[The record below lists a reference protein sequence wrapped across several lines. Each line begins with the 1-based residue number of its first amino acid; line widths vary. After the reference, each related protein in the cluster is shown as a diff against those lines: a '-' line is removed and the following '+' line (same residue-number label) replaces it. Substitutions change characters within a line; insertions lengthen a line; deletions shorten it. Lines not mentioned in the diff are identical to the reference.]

1 MTVAT
6 GIISGV
12 SIAHQRAS
20 VEQIEAACAGD
31 EGETVEALLDHDGVR
46 EAFVLQTCNRSELYV
61 VTDDRNDGRE
71 SLSSTVTNSPEEI
84 VRELGHEESLRH
96 LMRVACG
103 LESLVL
109 GEDQILGQLQDAY
122 ANALAV
128 GAIGPMFEEGIQK
141 AIHVGERARTE
152 TAIDEGVVSLG
163 SAAARLASK
172 ERSLEN
178 ATGLVVGAGE
188 MGTLAA
194 QSLARSVEHLLVAN
208 RTEETAAHVAERVAA
223 DGAALGLNDLPEAL
237 SLADVVVSATS
248 SPDPV
253 LDRAALEAAGETLLV
268 DIAQPRDAPQ
278 AAAQLSNII
287 HYDLDALES
296 VTETTRERRQA
307 AAERVEAM
315 IDREFDNLL
324 ARYKRQRADAVI
336 ATMYEN
342 ADRMKERELSRAL
355 SKLDTDGM
363 TDDQRAVVE
372 SLADT
377 LVSQLLA
384 APTRSLRDAA
394 EVDDWTTINSA
405 LRLFDPTFDD
415 DSPTARSA
423 SDDVPQETQHALA
436 SAVREHLDD

>member
-6 GIISGV
+6 GVISGV

-20 VEQIEAACAGD
+20 VEQIEAACNRD
-31 EGETVEALLDHDGVR
+31 ERATVEALLDHEGIL
-46 EAFVLQTCNRSELYV
+46 EAFALQTCNRFELYAV
-61 VTDDRNDGRE
+61 ADDPEHASE
-71 SLSSTVTNSPEEI
+71 SLAAAVADSPDEI

-128 GAIGPMFEEGIQK
+128 GAIGPMFEAGIQK

-152 TAIDEGVVSLG
+152 TKIDEGVVSLG
-163 SAAARLASK
+163 SAAARLAGK
-172 ERSLEN
+172 ERSLDD

-194 QSLARSVEHLLVAN
+194 QSLGQSVEQLFVAN

-223 DGAALGLNDLPEAL
+223 DGAAFGLDDLSEAL

-248 SPDPV
+248 SPGPV
-253 LDRAALEAAGETLLV
+253 LDRAALESAGETLLI

-278 AAAQLSNII
+278 AAAELPNVN

-296 VTETTRERRQA
+296 VTEATRERRQA

-336 ATMYEN
+336 AAMYEN
-342 ADRMKERELSRAL
+342 AERMKERELSRAL
-355 SKLDTDGM
+355 SKLDTDGL

-372 SLADT
+372 SLGDT

-384 APTRSLRDAA
+384 APTKSLRDAA
-394 EVDDWTTINSA
+394 EADDWTTINSA
-405 LRLFDPTFDD
+405 LRLFDPTFDAD
-415 DSPTARSA
+415 DAPSTPDPNEIPS
-423 SDDVPQETQHALA
+423 ETQHAFA

>member
-12 SIAHQRAS
+12 SIAYQRAS

-31 EGETVEALLDHDGVR
+31 ERETVEALLDHDGVR
-46 EAFVLQTCNRSELYV
+46 EAFALQTCNRSELYV
-61 VTDDRNDGRE
+61 VTDDPDDGCE
-71 SLSSTVTNSPEEI
+71 SLASTVVNSPDEI

-122 ANALAV
+122 ADALAV
-128 GAIGPMFEEGIQK
+128 GTIGPMFEEGIQK

-163 SAAARLASK
+163 SAAARLAGK
-172 ERSLEN
+172 ERNLDD

-194 QSLARSVEHLLVAN
+194 QSLGQSVEQLFVAN
-208 RTEETAAHVAERVAA
+208 RTEETAAHVAERVAT
-223 DGAALGLNDLPEAL
+223 DGTALGLDDLPAAL

-253 LDRAALEAAGETLLV
+253 LDRAALETAGETLLV

-278 AAAQLSNII
+278 AAAELPNVT

-296 VTETTRERRQA
+296 VTEATRERRQE

-336 ATMYEN
+336 AAMYEN
-342 ADRMKERELSRAL
+342 AERMKERELSRAL

-384 APTRSLRDAA
+384 APTKSLRDAA
-394 EVDDWTTINSA
+394 EADDWTTINSA
-405 LRLFDPTFDD
+405 LRLFDPTFDAD
-415 DSPTARSA
+415 DAPSTPDANEI
-423 SDDVPQETQHALA
+423 PPETQHAFA

>member
-1 MTVAT
+1 VTVAT
-6 GIISGV
+6 GVISGV

-20 VEQIEAACAGD
+20 VEQIEAACTHD
-31 EGETVEALLDHDGVR
+31 ERETVETLLASDGIR
-46 EAFVLQTCNRSELYV
+46 EAFCLQTCNRFELYV
-61 VTDDRNDGRE
+61 VADDPEHGRE
-71 SLSSTVTNSPEEI
+71 RLSSGVADSPADI

-109 GEDQILGQLQDAY
+109 GEDQILGQLQETY
-122 ANALAV
+122 ANALAI
-128 GAIGPMFEEGIQK
+128 GAIGPMFEAGIEK

-152 TAIDEGVVSLG
+152 TAIGEGVVSLG
-163 SAAARLASK
+163 SAAARLASE
-172 ERSLEN
+172 ERNLDD

-194 QSLARSVEHLLVAN
+194 QSLGRSVSHLLVAN
-208 RTEETAAHVAERVAA
+208 RTAKTAAHVAERVAA
-223 DGAALGLNDLPEAL
+223 DGTAFGLGALPEAL
-237 SLADVVVSATS
+237 LLADVVVSATS
-248 SPDPV
+248 SSDPV
-253 LDRAALEAAGETLLV
+253 LDRAALESAGETLLI

-278 AAAQLSNII
+278 AAARLPNVT
-287 HYDLDALES
+287 HYDLDTLES
-296 VTETTRERRQA
+296 VTDATRERRRD

-315 IDREFDNLL
+315 INREFDNLL

-336 ATMYEN
+336 AAMYEN
-342 ADRMKERELSRAL
+342 AERMKERELSRAL
-355 SKLDTDGM
+355 SKLDTDGL

-384 APTRSLRDAA
+384 APTKSLRDAA
-394 EVDDWTTINSA
+394 EDDDWTTINSA
-405 LRLFDPTFDD
+405 LRLFDPSFDD
-415 DSPTARSA
+415 APTTP
-423 SDDVPQETQHALA
+423 DPDVPPETQHALA

>member
-20 VEQIEAACAGD
+20 VEQIETACARD
-31 EGETVEALLDHDGVR
+31 ERDLVEALLDHEGVR
-46 EAFVLQTCNRSELYV
+46 EAFSLQTCNRAELYV
-61 VTDDRNDGRE
+61 VADDPGHGHE
-71 SLSSTVTNSPEEI
+71 SLSSIVTDSPDDI
-84 VRELGHEESLRH
+84 VRKLGHEESLRH

-122 ANALAV
+122 TNARAV
-128 GAIGPMFEEGIQK
+128 GGIGPIFEEGIQK

-163 SAAARLASK
+163 SAAARLADE
-172 ERSLEN
+172 ERTLAD
-178 ATGLVVGAGE
+178 ATGLVVGAGD

-194 QSLARSVEHLLVAN
+194 QSLGRSVEHLFVAN
-208 RTEETAAHVAERVAA
+208 RTEEKAAHVADQIEA
-223 DGAALGLNDLPEAL
+223 DGAALDLDELPEAL

-248 SPDPV
+248 SPVPV
-253 LDRAALEAAGETLLV
+253 LDREALATAGETLLI
-268 DIAQPRDAPQ
+268 DIAQPRDATQ
-278 AAAQLSNII
+278 AAAELPNVT

-296 VTETTRERRQA
+296 VTEATRERRQE
-307 AAERVEAM
+307 AAERVEGM

-336 ATMYEN
+336 AAMYEN
-342 ADRMKERELSRAL
+342 AERMKERELSRAL
-355 SKLDTDGM
+355 SKLDTDGV

-384 APTRSLRDAA
+384 APTKSLRDAA
-394 EVDDWTTINSA
+394 EVDDWATINSA
-405 LRLFDPTFDD
+405 LRLFDPSFDAD
-415 DSPTARSA
+415 DTPATLGTN
-423 SDDVPQETQHALA
+423 DVPQETQYALA

>member
-20 VEQIEAACAGD
+20 VEQIETACARD
-31 EGETVEALLDHDGVR
+31 ERDLVEALLDHEGVR
-46 EAFVLQTCNRSELYV
+46 EAFSLQTCNRAELYV
-61 VTDDRNDGRE
+61 VADDPDHGRE
-71 SLSSTVTNSPEEI
+71 SLSSIVADSPDEV

-122 ANALAV
+122 TNARAV
-128 GAIGPMFEEGIQK
+128 GGIGPIFEEGIQK

-163 SAAARLASK
+163 SAAARLADE
-172 ERSLEN
+172 ERTLAD

-194 QSLARSVEHLLVAN
+194 QSLDRSVAQLFVAN
-208 RTEETAAHVAERVAA
+208 RTEEKAAHVADQIEA
-223 DGAALGLNDLPEAL
+223 DGAALDLDDLPEAL

-248 SPDPV
+248 SPVPV
-253 LDRAALEAAGETLLV
+253 LDREALATAGETLLI
-268 DIAQPRDAPQ
+268 DIAQPRDATQ
-278 AAAQLSNII
+278 AAAELPNVT

-296 VTETTRERRQA
+296 VTEATRERRQE

-336 ATMYEN
+336 AAMYEN
-342 ADRMKERELSRAL
+342 AERMKERELSRAL

-384 APTRSLRDAA
+384 APTKSLRDAA
-394 EVDDWTTINSA
+394 EVDDWATINSA
-405 LRLFDPTFDD
+405 LRLFDPSFDAD
-415 DSPTARSA
+415 DTPATLGTN
-423 SDDVPQETQHALA
+423 DVPQETQYALA